1 MGDVTIGR
9 RGDVDEHQESEEK
22 RDRKAEATSK
32 ETLNELEESEGTP
45 DSAISDSANKGGAR
59 APLPSPDGE
68 LKKKPEDEGGA
79 GPM

>member
-1 MGDVTIGR
+1 MGDATTGH

-22 RDRKAEATSK
+22 RERKAEATSK
-32 ETLNELEESEGTP
+32 ETLNELEENEG
-45 DSAISDSANKGGAR
+45 ISDSANKSGAR

-68 LKKKPEDEGGA
+68 LEEKPEDEGEA